1 MSTQPSRAGQQTN
14 RPVVKGS
21 WEDLLAQA
29 HQKAIN
35 HNDEAIPL
43 YQKLVDRLARLPE
56 NARRAGNNR
65 LQDIL
70 LEAANH
76 LQSYLLI
83 RDRYDEALALIQQLQ
98 KEIDLE
104 NRRFWAR
111 HEADVLMQAGRF
123 DQALARLEELAG
135 QEEAAERDFIHWIF
149 SALEIGRL
157 DAARKGLE
165 ALEQFLLSP
174 ERAEAEEEEP
184 HQRELLLLHQKLLV
198 AMEAGE
204 WEQGIAYY
212 EEANRL
218 SSSPLNPF
226 LVYTRLILQG
236 RYEEALPFINR
247 DPGAIRAHFWRGLTY
262 QLLGRP
268 REAQEQ
274 WKQAVRQDLSQN
286 QERAILEFTLSQ
298 YYLGDPEDFGLST
311 ILSVLRGDREPNW
324 ILLWLAGVG
333 WAIRNNLE
341 SARTNMEVSL
351 RQLKAQAAGR
361 RFPYRLWFMSKELYT
376 PEQREALAPLH
387 QTTPTL
393 SPEAQP

>member
-35 HNDEAIPL
+35 YNDEAIPL
-43 YQKLVDRLARLPE
+43 YQKLVDRLSRLPE
-56 NARRAGNNR
+56 SARKAGNNR
-65 LQDIL
+65 LQNLL
-70 LEAANH
+70 LEAAGS
-76 LQSYLLI
+76 LQSYLLV
-83 RDRYDEALALIQQLQ
+83 RDRYDEVLALIQQIRQ
-98 KEIDLE
+98 EIDPE
-104 NRRFWAR
+104 DRVFWDH

-123 DQALARLEELAG
+123 DQALARLEELARREG
-135 QEEAAERDFIHWIF
+135 AVEGDFIRWIF
-149 SALEIGRL
+149 AGLEIGRP

-165 ALEQFLLSP
+165 ALEQFLFSP
-174 ERAEAEEEEP
+174 EYAGAEEEEP
-184 HQRELLLLHQKLLV
+184 HQRQLLLLQQKLLI
-198 AMEAGE
+198 AMETGE

-218 SSSPLNPF
+218 SSTPLNPF
-226 LVYTRLILQG
+226 IVYTRLVLQG
-236 RYEEALPFINR
+236 HYEKALSFINR
-247 DPGAIRAHFWRGLTY
+247 DPAPIRSHFWRGLTY
-262 QLLGRP
+262 RLMGRP
-268 REAQEQ
+268 REAQEE

-286 QERAILEFTLSQ
+286 QERALLEFTLSQ
-298 YYLGDPEDFGLST
+298 YYLGDPEDLGLSS
-311 ILSVLRGDREPNW
+311 ILSILREKRDPHW

-341 SARTNMEVSL
+341 SARTNMEVAL
-351 RQLKAQAAGR
+351 NRLKAQGEGR
-361 RFPYRLWFMSKELYT
+361 QFPYRLWFMSKELYT